1 MFRAIGISRNPFWN
15 AVVFFSVVL
24 IAFTTKD
31 SGKDSVSDLSE
42 MRSHR
47 PYIHVFGRNS
57 CEYTRRL
64 LTQLNDA
71 GVPYQYFTID
81 HRPVN
86 DYVNELLTSAGH
98 TSNYFDIPVVDVNHE
113 INIRPNADNL
123 VRKFSQRVLEDSG
136 SGLQM
141 FNE

>member
-1 MFRAIGISRNPFWN
+1 MFRAIGISKDPFW
-15 AVVFFSVVL
+15 SVVAL
-24 IAFTTKD
+24 FAGGVIAFTTMD

-47 PYIHVFGRNS
+47 PYIHVFGRKS
-57 CEYTRRL
+57 CGYTRRL

-86 DYVNELLTSAGH
+86 DYVSELLTSAGH
-98 TSNYFDIPVVDVNHE
+98 SSNHFDMPVVDVNHE
-113 INIRPNADNL
+113 ISIRPNADNL
-123 VRKFSQRVLEDSG
+123 VRKLSQRLLEDSR